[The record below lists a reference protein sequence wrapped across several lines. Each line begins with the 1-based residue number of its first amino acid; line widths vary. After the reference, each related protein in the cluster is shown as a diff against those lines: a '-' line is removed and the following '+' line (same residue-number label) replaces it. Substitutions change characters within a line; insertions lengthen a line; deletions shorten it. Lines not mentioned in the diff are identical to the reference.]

1 VLSVY
6 GRSLCLNL
14 FRPFSCIDPKDF
26 KINWISNCSILSVP
40 DGGYPEKRRG
50 YYVFITLIQ
59 EVSTVIVFIY
69 RGRGGR
75 DRMIVG
81 YTNTCA
87 INTYDH

>member
-1 VLSVY
+1 MEA
-6 GRSLCLNL
+6 
-14 FRPFSCIDPKDF
+14 I
-26 KINWISNCSILSVP
+26 
-40 DGGYPEKRRG
+40 PEKRRG
-50 YYVFITLIQ
+50 YYIFITLIQ